1 MSRRNKNRGKLYIIS
16 GPSGTGKGTIC
27 DRVLEERRI
36 DLSISMTTRAP
47 REGEID
53 GVDYY
58 FVTKEEF
65 EKNIAAGMM
74 LEYANVFDNIYG
86 TPKEAILNKLDRGRD
101 VILEI
106 DVQGSLQ
113 VREKMPEDS
122 VLIFILPPSMEEL
135 RSRLTR
141 RATDAAEVIEKR
153 LKGALNE
160 IKLIG
165 EYDYYVVNDDLD
177 RAVSE
182 VLSIIDAEKLRV
194 PSKVTPIIR
203 QFEEE

>member
-27 DRVLEERRI
+27 DRVLKKRSI
-36 DLSISMTTRAP
+36 DLSVSMTTRAP
-47 REGEID
+47 REGEVD

-65 EKNIAAGMM
+65 EKSIADGMM
-74 LEYANVFDNIYG
+74 LEYANVFDNMYG
-86 TPKEAILNKLDRGRD
+86 TPKEAILKKLDRGRD

-113 VREKMPEDS
+113 VRDKMPDDS
-122 VLIFILPPSMEEL
+122 ILIFVLPPSMQEL
-135 RSRLTR
+135 RCRLMG
-141 RATDAAEVIEKR
+141 RATDAADVIEKR
-153 LKGALNE
+153 LKGALSE

-177 RAVSE
+177 KAVSQ
-182 VLSIIDAEKLRV
+182 VISIMDVERLRV
-194 PSKVTPIIR
+194 PNKVMPIIR